1 MVDYNDEVRKE
12 AVGFIEEVM
21 DEVVEAL
28 RNGDDYL
35 LDGDVDDRFFECV
48 TDRSYTLSDAAF
60 VIDNSNNVE
69 TDSGLWEGKDPQDA
83 IEIQAAYTFSND
95 VHSEVEEIYE
105 NLKSTYDDN
114 YGEVYDDLM
123 VRHAN
128 DVKAD
133 PDDDDYDATEDAEDA
148 AVKFTQEYFE
158 EEYGNRVPV
167 VTDKRE
173 QIFML
178 ERYLAMADNASLW
191 GGYPVG
197 GSYIDSRCG
206 VGFGMPNIHD
216 YVEYD
221 HEIARAIPEIRGKYK
236 DDVKKYLDVIRKEV
250 YK

>member
-1 MVDYNDEVRKE
+1 MVDYESEVRKE
-12 AVGFIEEVM
+12 AVDFIEEVM
-21 DEVVEAL
+21 DDVVEAL

-35 LDGDVDDRFFECV
+35 LDRDVEDRFFECV

-83 IEIQAAYTFSND
+83 IETQAAFTFSND
-95 VHSEVEEIYE
+95 VHAEVEEIYE
-105 NLKSTYDDN
+105 DLKSTYDDN

-123 VRHAN
+123 ERHAN

-133 PDDDDYDATEDAEDA
+133 PDDDDYDATDDAEEA
-148 AVKFTQEYFE
+148 AVKFMQEYFE
-158 EEYGNRVPV
+158 EEYGNSVSV
-167 VTDKRE
+167 VTDKKE
-173 QIFML
+173 QIFMI
-178 ERYLAMADNASLW
+178 ERYLTMADNASMW

-221 HEIARAIPEIRGKYK
+221 HKIARAIPEIRGKYK
-236 DDVKKYLDVIRKEV
+236 EDVKKYLSEIRKEV
-250 YK
+250 SL